1 MRIMSRK
8 GNSFF
13 HCVAVAVA
21 VVLVIQF
28 VLGVDLWSAAKMK
41 IADGIQIISKRGYQ
55 LIENVRFEEIK
66 AAGVRFTEDSWDAFL
81 QICDRLVLSWGH
93 LTVYADL
100 EARVMFVYSTS
111 SETQD
116 AYYVTF

>member
-1 MRIMSRK
+1 MRMMNRK
-8 GNSFF
+8 GNSAL
-13 HCVAVAVA
+13 HYAVIIIAVILA
-21 VVLVIQF
+21 LQF
-28 VLGVDLWSAAKMK
+28 VVGVDVFSGVKMK
-41 IADGIQIISKRGYQ
+41 IDDGIQIISKKGYQ
-55 LIENVRFEEIK
+55 ITENVRFEEIK
-66 AAGVRFTEDSWDAFL
+66 ATGVRFTEESWDAFL

-100 EARVMFVYSTS
+100 EARVMFVYSKS